1 MTILSI
7 ALASS
12 DNSSSK
18 TVNNTSIGGEIV
30 AEKIDGEA
38 KATNEKEALFPVTI
52 ATIIYHVVLLI
63 TTLYYGMLFSSW
75 GDA

>member
-1 MTILSI
+1 MPNT
-7 ALASS
+7 
-12 DNSSSK
+12 
-18 TVNNTSIGGEIV
+18 TSIGGDIV

-38 KATNEKEALFPVTI
+38 KATNEKEGLFPVTI

-75 GDA
+75 GDASIGG